1 MALTDAQ
8 TRALDALDED
18 EVIAT
23 LVDLVR
29 VPSVTGTDAESEL
42 QHRQAALFETE
53 GLEVDTWQLDL
64 EALRADP
71 RFPGTEADRSEGY
84 GLVGTTGGDGPAGL
98 VLQGHVDVV
107 PIGDA
112 TKWEHDP
119 FAARIAAGRLHGRG
133 ACDMKAGVAPT
144 SQSSGPC
151 GAAGSPSRSPSQS
164 TASSARRTA
173 VSEPLR
179 RCCAAMAGRWRS
191 SPNRRPADSS
201 PRRPER

>member
-1 MALTDAQ
+1 MPLTDAQ

-84 GLVGTTGGDGPAGL
+84 GLVARPAATALQDSSCRATSTSCRSATPRSGSTTPSPRASRQGGCTA
-98 VLQGHVDVV
+98 
-107 PIGDA
+107 
-112 TKWEHDP
+112 
-119 FAARIAAGRLHGRG
+119 
-133 ACDMKAGVAPT
+133 VAPVT
-144 SQSSGPC
+144 
-151 GAAGSPSRSPSQS
+151 
-164 TASSARRTA
+164 
-173 VSEPLR
+173 
-179 RCCAAMAGRWRS
+179 
-191 SPNRRPADSS
+191 
-201 PRRPER
+201 

>member
-1 MALTDAQ
+1 MPLTDAQ

-98 VLQGHVDVV
+98 VLQGHVDRRRHEV
-107 PIGDA
+107 G
-112 TKWEHDP
+112 
-119 FAARIAAGRLHGRG
+119 AR
-133 ACDMKAGVAPT
+133 
-144 SQSSGPC
+144 
-151 GAAGSPSRSPSQS
+151 
-164 TASSARRTA
+164 
-173 VSEPLR
+173 PLR
-179 RCCAAMAGRWRS
+179 RPHHGRAAARPWRL
-191 SPNRRPADSS
+191 
-201 PRRPER
+201 